1 MGSVF
6 KIEIKFRL
14 GEKEDLDD
22 IMKIFQKAIC
32 EMEKEGIYQWD
43 SLYPNEEVL
52 KGDLEKNELYVGIY
66 DGKIVSVYVL
76 NQECDE

>member
-22 IMKIFQKAIC
+22 IMKIFQSIFLT
-32 EMEKEGIYQWD
+32 D
-43 SLYPNEEVL
+43 PS
-52 KGDLEKNELYVGIY
+52 GDITAT
-66 DGKIVSVYVL
+66 
-76 NQECDE
+76 